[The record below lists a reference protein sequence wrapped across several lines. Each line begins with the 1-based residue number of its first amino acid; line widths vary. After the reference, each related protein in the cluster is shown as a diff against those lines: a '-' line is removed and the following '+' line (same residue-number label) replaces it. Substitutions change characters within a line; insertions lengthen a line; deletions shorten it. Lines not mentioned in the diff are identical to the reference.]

1 MIKSVNQIRLELA
14 EIQANHK
21 QLNSFFWG
29 DFLRAY
35 KENRLNYP
43 LMGAFYPTS
52 TLLRNQTQLQLR
64 IYIADKL
71 YKDWSNLNDIES
83 DTLQTCRD
91 IYNIMNNST
100 RWQATGRV
108 QSCSV
113 TKFINRG
120 GDEVAGH
127 EMTMNFL
134 IRARDGVCGL
144 PMGSYDFDQVT
155 GSLCSP
161 VQIYEDGI
169 LIDTIPSGG
178 IYNVVCSPATQ
189 VIEDSLGNQLYSN
202 SIPSGATETQVIQD
216 SSVTVNSL
224 PFADIL
230 AEGSLDIAVV
240 DTFDNPVGSQVLAKY
255 VIDNAEININ
265 SVNIY
270 NALAEETVNL
280 TVNLDGSP
288 SGSFGSPG
296 VWNVTSAPCADTTL
310 EVNGTIEGTVV
321 AGSTVDIQLS
331 DSGGVVTPISV
342 TQVGNDL
349 QIVLPTSGTPIDSDA
364 QAFLTAT
371 GLSSDTDILAVNT
384 FVTKAKAQGIWNDLD
399 KIYPFIGGTATSHR
413 YNLKNALADGTFFGG
428 VTHNANGV
436 TFNGSTGYFDTGW
449 ATNAG
454 NVYNRHFSQYIT
466 SQSMSTAWAGS
477 YDGTNLFGLRTDQAR
492 TLDFVG
498 LNSLYVTPP
507 TYLTRSAIMCS
518 NVESSTVGKI
528 YTDGSLAFTNTG
540 AINAGPVTNTVYVGA
555 LNFNGTA
562 SFFHNPNVR
571 FATTGNKL
579 TASQQAILNT
589 LAREFNAILGR

>member
-1 MIKSVNQIRLELA
+1 
-14 EIQANHK
+14 
-21 QLNSFFWG
+21 
-29 DFLRAY
+29 
-35 KENRLNYP
+35 
-43 LMGAFYPTS
+43 MGAFYPTS

-134 IRARDGVCGL
+134 IRDRDGVCGL

-216 SSVTVNSL
+216 STAVLKDTALNVLSTTS
-224 PFADIL
+224 IL
-230 AEGSLDIAVV
+230 AEASEDITAPDAVINFKFEDGTPITSINYLSGSNQDFQLPNNTA
-240 DTFDNPVGSQVLAKY
+240 S
-255 VIDNAEININ
+255 N
-265 SVNIY
+265 S
-270 NALAEETVNL
+270 
-280 TVNLDGSP
+280 DGSYTASVPTGDVISLPDITVTDSDGSTYTQP
-288 SGSFGSPG
+288 SVTDVVCTPSP
-296 VWNVTSAPCADTTL
+296 DTTL
-310 EVNGTIEGTVV
+310 QVNGTTEGTAV

-331 DSGGVVTPISV
+331 DSGGVVTPTSV

-349 QIVLPTSGTPIDSDA
+349 QVVLPDAGSPYDSDA
-364 QAFLTAT
+364 KAFLDAAVI
-371 GLSSDTDILAVNT
+371 TDSTISNAIDT
-384 FVTKAKAQGIWNDLD
+384 FVKALKSNGIWN
-399 KIYPFIGGTATSHR
+399 KFYAIYPFVGGSASAHKW
-413 YNLKNALADGTFFGG
+413 NLKDPRDLDAAFRLTFYGG
-428 VTHNANGV
+428 LTHNANGV
-436 TFNGSTGYFDTGW
+436 TGNGLTGYAETHFNPVAVAVNRENFGFTIYSRSASWGGYAMGVTDGASFSLFLRSGTSQYYGVFDDGSAVGTLANGNKTLTTQRSSNTLQTLYQNGSSVLSLNTSTTKNN
-449 ATNAG
+449 TN
-454 NVYNRHFSQYIT
+454 YSF
-466 SQSMSTAWAGS
+466 M
-477 YDGTNLFGLRTDQAR
+477 LFAR
-492 TLDFVG
+492 GGVG
-498 LNSLYVTPP
+498 GGGF
-507 TYLTRSAIMCS
+507 SAI
-518 NVESSTVGKI
+518 NTALHAFHTVLTVGEI
-528 YTDGSLAFTNTG
+528 
-540 AINAGPVTNTVYVGA
+540 
-555 LNFNGTA
+555 
-562 SFFHNPNVR
+562 
-571 FATTGNKL
+571 ATF
-579 TASQQAILNT
+579 NT
-589 LAREFNAILGR
+589 LVVNFQTALSRNV

>member
-91 IYNIMNNST
+91 IYNTMNNST
-100 RWQATGRV
+100 RWQTIGRV

-134 IRARDGVCGL
+134 IRDRDGVCGL

-178 IYNVVCSPATQ
+178 IYNVVGSPATQ

-216 SSVTVNSL
+216 STYTVEYINGTLIESGS
-224 PFADIL
+224 IL
-230 AEGSLDIAVV
+230 AEGSVVVQVPNPIVCADATVNVNGSIFDTVASGGTSNVPVVNEGTNPAGTITGGEVVIANSDVFINTIQVGDIPAEDNLSIAVTLDGTPSGTWNAGTQTWEV
-240 DTFDNPVGSQVLAKY
+240 VGVPSTPRSTATLMKTGATTSYAAEDDFATSSQGRAT
-255 VIDNAEININ
+255 DF
-265 SVNIY
+265 
-270 NALAEETVNL
+270 L
-280 TVNLDGSP
+280 TLDSAPLHNDGSP
-288 SGSFGSPG
+288 TL
-296 VWNVTSAPCADTTL
+296 NTTTNRLTDTL
-310 EVNGTIEGTVV
+310 
-321 AGSTVDIQLS
+321 
-331 DSGGVVTPISV
+331 GGQTY
-342 TQVGNDL
+342 TDT
-349 QIVLPTSGTPIDSDA
+349 IVLDWST
-364 QAFLTAT
+364 
-371 GLSSDTDILAVNT
+371 
-384 FVTKAKAQGIWNDLD
+384 W
-399 KIYPFIGGTATSHR
+399 
-413 YNLKNALADGTFFGG
+413 
-428 VTHNANGV
+428 
-436 TFNGSTGYFDTGW
+436 NGSTLVGYRKTLSTTNQTWEYARVACIALTIGGFSDWRVTNMDELGNICNTGQFTTSVLEYAPFSIVADLNVW
-449 ATNAG
+449 SSTTYPKNTNNAYFLGSTGAG
-454 NVYNRHFSQYIT
+454 VIGNLSKAVAACRFLPIRTYT
-466 SQSMSTAWAGS
+466 LST
-477 YDGTNLFGLRTDQAR
+477 
-492 TLDFVG
+492 
-498 LNSLYVTPP
+498 
-507 TYLTRSAIMCS
+507 S
-518 NVESSTVGKI
+518 NVLS
-528 YTDGSLAFTNTG
+528 
-540 AINAGPVTNTVYVGA
+540 
-555 LNFNGTA
+555 
-562 SFFHNPNVR
+562 
-571 FATTGNKL
+571 
-579 TASQQAILNT
+579 
-589 LAREFNAILGR
+589 